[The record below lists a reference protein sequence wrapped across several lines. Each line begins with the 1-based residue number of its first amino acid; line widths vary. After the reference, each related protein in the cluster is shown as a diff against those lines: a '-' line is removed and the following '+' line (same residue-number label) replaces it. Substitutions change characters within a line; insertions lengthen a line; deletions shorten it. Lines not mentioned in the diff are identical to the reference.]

1 VTLHIIARFLEL
13 PERSMASGMSEQVR
27 PGKRRHEM
35 EQSHKAVD
43 QLLHHS
49 NHHDAAVTISSTP
62 KRPWQAPTLEKLDLF
77 GTGSSAPPGGDFTFS
92 S

>member
-1 VTLHIIARFLEL
+1 
-13 PERSMASGMSEQVR
+13 
-27 PGKRRHEM
+27 M